1 MKLKRT
7 LFLVHRWLGVA
18 MCLFFLMWFISGIV
32 MMYVAFPSLTS
43 QERLA
48 GLPKLQADTVL
59 VDPRPLLRDIGADS
73 VDSLRLTTILTRPA
87 YLLKTKSGEF
97 HGAFADT
104 GESIAEMTA
113 EKALLAAQSFYHYT
127 QLENTH
133 SPNAKQNI
141 KPDIAKENITLDQWT
156 VSGSLNPYRPLHKI
170 ALNDAEGTYLYV
182 STKTAEVVRDTKQYE
197 RIWNWLGANLH
208 WIYPVQLRQHPSV
221 WHWVVVVL
229 SFLGIFSVVSGG
241 VIGLMRLRLRKRYRG
256 KDITP
261 YQGMNKYH
269 HILGLAC
276 FVFLFTY
283 IFSGLLS
290 MNPFGVFSSNAS
302 CQVNENLY
310 AGNLEENST
319 AFDQENI
326 QALIKNNTNLKEIR
340 FYWIAD
346 KVYPLGITQNTR
358 KLLAGAELPMQTA
371 IENAISKAS
380 SHCDANKDIVTTSLL
395 ESFDSYYYSHHG
407 SSRPLP
413 VYKIELN
420 NKEKTWIYINAA
432 TGEWIFSK
440 TLKQRLKRWLYNG
453 LHSLDFLF
461 LIERRPL
468 WDIVVII
475 LCVLGTIM
483 SFSSIIIAYRRLNI
497 KRPKKRK
504 RSV

>member
-7 LFLVHRWLGVA
+7 VFLVHRWLGVA

-32 MMYVAFPSLTS
+32 MMYVAFPSLTP

-48 GLPKLQADTVL
+48 GLPNLNAKAVL
-59 VDPRPLLRDIGADS
+59 FAPHSLIEEVGADNVS
-73 VDSLRLTTILTRPA
+73 SLRLTTLLNRPA
-87 YLLKTKSGEF
+87 YLLKTKAGEF

-104 GESIAEMTA
+104 GESIADITA
-113 EKALLAAQSFYHYT
+113 EKALLAAQLFYQYS
-127 QLENTH
+127 QAEGN
-133 SPNAKQNI
+133 SKPN
-141 KPDIAKENITLDQWT
+141 IAQENITLDQWT
-156 VSGSLNPYRPLHKI
+156 VSGSLNAHRPLHKI

-182 STKTAEVVRDTKQYE
+182 STKTGEVVRDTSRHE

-229 SFLGIFSVVSGG
+229 SFLGIFSVVSGSI
-241 VIGLMRLRLRKRYRG
+241 VGLMRLRLRKRYRG

-261 YQGMNKYH
+261 YQGVNKYH
-269 HILGLAC
+269 HLIGLAC
-276 FVFLFTY
+276 FIFLFTY

-290 MNPFGVFSSNAS
+290 MNPFGVFNSNAS
-302 CQVNENLY
+302 CQINENIY
-310 AGNLEENST
+310 AGNLEENNT
-319 AFDQENI
+319 QLYQENI
-326 QALIKNNTNLKEIR
+326 QELIKSHTGLKEIR
-340 FYWIAD
+340 FYWIAN
-346 KVYPLGITQNTR
+346 KVYPLGVTQNTR
-358 KLLAGAELPMQTA
+358 QLLTAGKPSMQVV
-371 IENAISKAS
+371 IESAISKANF
-380 SHCDANKDIVTTSLL
+380 HCNANKAIVKTSLL

-407 SSRPLP
+407 SNRPLP

-420 NKEKTWIYINAA
+420 DESKTWVYINAS

-440 TLKQRLKRWLYNG
+440 TLKQRVKRWLYNG

-461 LIERRPL
+461 LIEHRPL
-468 WDIVVII
+468 WDIIVIV
-475 LCVLGTIM
+475 LCVQGAFM
-483 SFSSIIIAYRRLNI
+483 SFSSIVIAYRRLNI